1 MQPGYPRI
9 LWPVVKALTGLAAV
23 AVFGLLL
30 VSVARLTRIPYA
42 GFEAENRY
50 RCVLRGPVSPPLA
63 EGDTLFAVDGHVL
76 LQPGDWAEFSSRLH
90 DKDLVVASI
99 RRSGREYK
107 VRTTWGDLR
116 SARPSFE
123 PESLAVLV
131 NAAPAGSLL
140 QPGDRILSVNGV
152 PVAPSGA
159 TEIEGLLADRAQSLK
174 ILAFVQG
181 RIEVLTLQ
189 PGDRERIRLEMI
201 EKFPVMITRVN
212 PAAQVELKPGDQ
224 LLTLDTQPI
233 WNKTDLEARLR
244 SMRFDSSLLWGVSA
258 DGDFHTVRST
268 LSMSRWEEKYPAT
281 LLYLCLAVVSLVV
294 TIFLLFRL
302 PSPLLAVSQALVEVG
317 LLALL
322 AASWTVHFPALQDL
336 QRWLVPALLVMPPAV
351 LLFLGQFPVE
361 LVSFEAPRRRW
372 MLLAGWLA
380 LSAAALLAPV
390 PFALLDSAVRIASF
404 GIATVMLQYC
414 VAFLLSTRQPYEKTP
429 LTILTIGL
437 AIGLWIPLAGLAT
450 EVVFPSTRLSTVTA
464 VMVFLGFDLSL
475 TLLYGYI
482 RKRVLYTDIIFK
494 KSITF
499 TLVSG
504 VILFLYFAIIVQFG
518 SYIQRLLQVTDF
530 WIMLLF
536 LLLAAFLVDP
546 LKNGVV
552 KLLDKIF
559 FRNQA
564 SYREYILETSKQL
577 NYLLDIPTIIDL
589 TLNKICDVAY
599 LSGGYF
605 LLWSEAEN
613 AFACGAARNPET
625 SRCRNV
631 RIPGDWQL
639 VAWLREQQAPIE
651 LFARKNFK
659 VFQSLPAEEVEVL
672 ERLKVSVAAP
682 LISRGKIQ
690 GILLLKAKLSGELY
704 SYEDIS
710 FLGILCNQAAIALD
724 NAGIRENEKA
734 ILQTMFHQKRL
745 AMIGQMSATIAHEIR
760 NPLVA
765 VKGLGQLVEQSFP
778 EGDARAQHMKILN
791 TEVNRLQNVVSELVR
806 FARPTE
812 LNKEATD
819 LNRCIQ
825 GALDLYA
832 EEFRK
837 RGIAAGFD
845 RQPGEVIAH
854 ADPEKIKQVIINL
867 IQNSLEALPSGGI
880 IRLGT
885 RLQRTGS
892 FENLYDSRATI
903 TLRDNGPGI
912 PPEIREKIFE
922 PFFSAKKSGTGL
934 GLAIARSII
943 EEHGGEIA
951 AIDAPEGGAC
961 FEIHLPLST
970 PSSEVK
976 PS

>member
-1 MQPGYPRI
+1 M
-9 LWPVVKALTGLAAV
+9 
-23 AVFGLLL
+23 
-30 VSVARLTRIPYA
+30 
-42 GFEAENRY
+42 
-50 RCVLRGPVSPPLA
+50 
-63 EGDTLFAVDGHVL
+63 
-76 LQPGDWAEFSSRLH
+76 
-90 DKDLVVASI
+90 
-99 RRSGREYK
+99 
-107 VRTTWGDLR
+107 
-116 SARPSFE
+116 
-123 PESLAVLV
+123 
-131 NAAPAGSLL
+131 
-140 QPGDRILSVNGV
+140 
-152 PVAPSGA
+152 
-159 TEIEGLLADRAQSLK
+159 
-174 ILAFVQG
+174 
-181 RIEVLTLQ
+181 
-189 PGDRERIRLEMI
+189 
-201 EKFPVMITRVN
+201 
-212 PAAQVELKPGDQ
+212 
-224 LLTLDTQPI
+224 
-233 WNKTDLEARLR
+233 
-244 SMRFDSSLLWGVSA
+244 
-258 DGDFHTVRST
+258 
-268 LSMSRWEEKYPAT
+268 
-281 LLYLCLAVVSLVV
+281 
-294 TIFLLFRL
+294 
-302 PSPLLAVSQALVEVG
+302 EVG

-322 AASWTVHFPALQDL
+322 AASWTIQFPPLQDL
-336 QRWLVPALLVMPPAV
+336 QRWIIPALLVMPPALV
-351 LLFLGQFPVE
+351 LFLGQFPVE
-361 LVSFEAPRRRW
+361 LVSFETPRRRL
-372 MLLAGWLA
+372 MLLAGWLVLA
-380 LSAAALLAPV
+380 AAALLAPV
-390 PFALLDSAVRIASF
+390 PFLILDSAVRIACF
-404 GIATVMLQYC
+404 GIATVMIQYC

-437 AIGLWIPLAGLAT
+437 ALGLWIPLAGLAI
-450 EVVFPSTRLSTVTA
+450 EVVFPSTRLSTATA

-494 KSITF
+494 KSLTF

-504 VILFLYFAIIVQFG
+504 AILFLYFVIIVRFG
-518 SYIQRLLQVTDF
+518 SYIQRLLKVTDF
-530 WIMLLF
+530 WVMLLF

-546 LKNGVV
+546 LKTGVI

-613 AFACGAARNPET
+613 AFACGAARNPENA
-625 SRCRNV
+625 RCRNV

-659 VFQSLPAEEVEVL
+659 VFQSLPAQEVEVL

-724 NAGIRENEKA
+724 NAGIRENEKS

-765 VKGLGQLVEQSFP
+765 VKGLGQLVEQSFA
-778 EGDARAQHMKILN
+778 EGDPRAQHMRVLN

-812 LNKEATD
+812 LNRGATD

-825 GALDLYA
+825 DALDLYV
-832 EEFRK
+832 EEFRN
-837 RGIAAGFD
+837 RGIEVRFD
-845 RQPGEVIAH
+845 RHPGEVVAH

-867 IQNSLEALPSGGI
+867 IQNSLEALPAGGA
-880 IRLGT
+880 IRLET
-885 RLQRTGS
+885 RLQRSES
-892 FENLYDSRATI
+892 FENLYDSRAMI

-934 GLAIARSII
+934 GLAIARSIV

-951 AIDAPEGGAC
+951 ALDSPEGGAC
-961 FEIHLPLST
+961 FVIRLPLST